1 MSNYEKQKE
10 FKFLS
15 VENNTQSIMRDP
27 DRMPK
32 TKERVSM
39 TKHEKK
45 KGFILYHNYGAQ
57 LDILTDEQAGQFIK
71 GIFAY
76 VNTGV
81 RPQFQ
86 EPIVAMLFSIVAD
99 QLDRDTEKYEHTC
112 RVRSEA
118 GKKGG
123 RPRKNREAEQPE
135 TFETQEHETYELY
148 EPKPIYDCENQYETE
163 IEEGRQTSMADGEIP
178 WWLTC

>member
-1 MSNYEKQKE
+1 
-10 FKFLS
+10 
-15 VENNTQSIMRDP
+15 
-27 DRMPK
+27 
-32 TKERVSM
+32 M

-57 LDILTDEQAGQFIK
+57 VDILTDEQAGQFIK

-123 RPRKNREAEQPE
+123 RPRKNREAEEPE
-135 TFETQEHETYELY
+135 TVETQEHETQEHETYEHETQEHEPY
-148 EPKPIYDCENQYETE
+148 EPEPIYGCENQYGTE

-178 WWLTC
+178 WWLK